1 MKPSTN
7 PRLLKALAAEIKTRR
22 RELSLSQEDLAGRCE
37 LDRPYLSL
45 IEVARKQPSL
55 SVLWKIATGLEWRLS
70 DLALRVERRY
80 EQEGARKRVSD
91 NAQTASDQGVPA
103 LGKKAGKKG

>member
-7 PRLLKALAAEIKTRR
+7 PRLLEALAAEIKARR
-22 RELSLSQEDLAGRCE
+22 QELRLTQEELASRCE

-55 SVLWKIATGLEWRLS
+55 SVLWKIAAGLEWNLS
-70 DLALRVERRY
+70 DLTLRLERRY
-80 EQEGARKRVSD
+80 EQEERVRRR
-91 NAQTASDQGVPA
+91 TE
-103 LGKKAGKKG
+103 KAGAGANAGRTARTPKKT

>member
-7 PRLLKALAAEIKTRR
+7 PRLLEALAIEIKARR
-22 RELSLSQEDLAGRCE
+22 QELSLSQEDLAGRCE

-70 DLALRVERRY
+70 DLALRVEKRFEQDERVRNRVAKNRPASTGEGQAESARR
-80 EQEGARKRVSD
+80 RK
-91 NAQTASDQGVPA
+91 
-103 LGKKAGKKG
+103 